1 MKNTKDFRKI
11 NNGTYGAIN
20 FNNMIPIPDR
30 ALLLIDINNEPNE
43 KYRRLL
49 QNQYKAIESDEAAI
63 IRTAE
68 KLRRLILESEES
80 LSEYDKKIKSRCC
93 DLEVQ

>member
-1 MKNTKDFRKI
+1 
-11 NNGTYGAIN
+11 
-20 FNNMIPIPDR
+20 MIPVPDR

-80 LSEYDKKIKSRCC
+80 LSAYDKKIKCRCC
-93 DLEVQ
+93 DLETLEKIYKMYGSV

>member
-1 MKNTKDFRKI
+1 
-11 NNGTYGAIN
+11 
-20 FNNMIPIPDR
+20 MIPVPDR

-63 IRTAE
+63 
-68 KLRRLILESEES
+68 
-80 LSEYDKKIKSRCC
+80 
-93 DLEVQ
+93 